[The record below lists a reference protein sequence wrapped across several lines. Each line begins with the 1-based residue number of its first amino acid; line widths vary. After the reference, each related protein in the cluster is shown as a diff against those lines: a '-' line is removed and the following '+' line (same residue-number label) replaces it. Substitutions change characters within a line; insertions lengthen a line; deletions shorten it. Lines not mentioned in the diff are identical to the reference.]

1 METFF
6 IILLV
11 LFNIWTIYFY
21 TKYYVPREEISDT
34 KEEEP
39 PIDSMELVGKSLF
52 KVPDKKKLYEEMQHQ
67 NVDVSEAVSENDVTF
82 EDEKEQRASARI
94 ADEDLDETFEDVRVK
109 DIPIEYKDEDSE
121 EIPPQATGM
130 PFEDIDLAVRTV
142 KKKTSTQEEKVKA
155 GNVFHEMEGNELFE
169 KLINN
174 TALVEQINEAIDLA
188 MREMEE
194 KKRRLS
200 KKESLELPDKYEDF
214 NFLDFV

>member
-1 METFF
+1 METLF

-21 TKYYVPREEISDT
+21 TKYYVPREEISDI
-34 KEEEP
+34 KEEET
-39 PIDSMELVGKSLF
+39 PINPMELVGKSLF
-52 KVPDKKKLYEEMQHQ
+52 KVSDKKKPDEEPHQ
-67 NVDVSEAVSENDVTF
+67 KVDTSEAVSENDVTF
-82 EDEKEQRASARI
+82 EDEKEQGASAQI
-94 ADEDLDETFEDVRVK
+94 ADEDLDVAFEDVRVK
-109 DIPIEYKDEDSE
+109 DIPMEYKDGDSE
-121 EIPPQATGM
+121 EIMPQATGT

-174 TALVEQINEAIDLA
+174 TALVEQINESIDLA

-194 KKRRLS
+194 KKQLLS
-200 KKESLELPDKYEDF
+200 KDENLELPDRYEDF

>member
-1 METFF
+1 METLF

-21 TKYYVPREEISDT
+21 TKYYVPREEVLDINDEKT
-34 KEEEP
+34 
-39 PIDSMELVGKSLF
+39 PIDPMELVGKSLF
-52 KVPDKKKLYEEMQHQ
+52 KVPDKKKRDEEPHQ
-67 NVDVSEAVSENDVTF
+67 KVDASEAVSENDVTF
-82 EDEKEQRASARI
+82 EEEKEQETTAQI
-94 ADEDLDETFEDVRVK
+94 ADEDLDEAFEDVRVK
-109 DIPIEYKDEDSE
+109 DIPMEYKDEDSE
-121 EIPPQATGM
+121 EIPPQATGT

-142 KKKTSTQEEKVKA
+142 KKEASTQEEKVKA

-174 TALVEQINEAIDLA
+174 TALVEQINESIDLA

-194 KKRRLS
+194 KKEAS
-200 KKESLELPDKYEDF
+200 SQEESLELPDRYEDF

>member
-1 METFF
+1 METLF

-21 TKYYVPREEISDT
+21 TKYYVPREEVLDIKDEKT
-34 KEEEP
+34 
-39 PIDSMELVGKSLF
+39 PIDPMELVGKSLF
-52 KVPDKKKLYEEMQHQ
+52 KVPDKKKRDEEPQQ
-67 NVDVSEAVSENDVTF
+67 KVDTSEAVSEKDVTF
-82 EDEKEQRASARI
+82 EDEKEQGTSAQI
-94 ADEDLDETFEDVRVK
+94 ADEDLDEAFEDVRVK
-109 DIPIEYKDEDSE
+109 DIPMEYKDEDSE
-121 EIPPQATGM
+121 EIPPQATGT

-174 TALVEQINEAIDLA
+174 TELVEQINESIDLA

-194 KKRRLS
+194 KKEASS
-200 KKESLELPDKYEDF
+200 KEERLELPDRYEDF